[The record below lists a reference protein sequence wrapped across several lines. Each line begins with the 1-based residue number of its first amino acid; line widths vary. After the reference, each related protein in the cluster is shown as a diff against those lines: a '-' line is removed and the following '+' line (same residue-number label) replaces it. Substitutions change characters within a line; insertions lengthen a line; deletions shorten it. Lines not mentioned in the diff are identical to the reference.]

1 MQGGDKMTGVFEN
14 IIHLEDDSLKNRYL
28 TFSIGQETYG
38 IEVRY
43 VVEIVA
49 IQKIT
54 ELPDF
59 PDYLKGIINL
69 RGKIIPVMDVRLR
82 FKKEAIDYNVRTCII
97 VVDIKG
103 TSIGLIVDTV
113 SEVITISEQD
123 IVELLDINKNINNK
137 CVKKIGKVGKDIK
150 LLVDCEQLL
159 SEDELIDIQDAI

>member
-1 MQGGDKMTGVFEN
+1 MTGVFEN